1 MQHKM
6 GQKACK
12 ARQNMIKSLQHA
24 QMCVMGELNTTG
36 DVQPG
41 QGKGPEGCT
50 LEKPAQRGCRRC
62 KTPDGKAWVESLRQK
77 DRATSS
83 AQGAENTAELFAG
96 RAFGGFCPHF
106 VFVYREGNVW

>member
-12 ARQNMIKSLQHA
+12 ARQNMIKSLQRA
-24 QMCVMGELNTTG
+24 QLCAQGERNTTV
-36 DVQPG
+36 DVRPQ
-41 QGKGPEGCT
+41 GCT

-83 AQGAENTAELFAG
+83 AQGAGNTAELFAG